1 MKRVFLLLL
10 GIVVVIGIVAGAGF
24 AGYQIGVRQSERI
37 SINIDELPS
46 VGRPNFDSE
55 RGPFA
60 FDRGFERR
68 FDRGFPHGG
77 FQMMRRGGFGFFGPF
92 MFLGHILFW
101 GLLILLA
108 YWLFTRSGW
117 RLTRTEQTVQQT
129 SPNVQTVTTVQEDET
144 KNE

>member
-37 SINIDELPS
+37 SINADELPS
-46 VGRPNFDSE
+46 VGRPNFDLE
-55 RGPFA
+55 RVPFA

-77 FQMMRRGGFGFFGPF
+77 FRIMHRAGGGGFGLLRFFSQ
-92 MFLGHILFW
+92 LAIL
-101 GLLILLA
+101 GLLGLIAYLL
-108 YWLFTRSGW
+108 FIRSGW
-117 RLTRTEQTVQQT
+117 RITRTEQTVQQT
-129 SPNVQTVTTVQEDET
+129 SPTTQTVTTVEEET
-144 KNE
+144 KNES